1 MLKKKIW
8 YENPTVLLKSW
19 NMVPFT
25 KNITENSNSLA
36 RLAIIIIV
44 LINMSNVS
52 QTYHSIPVIL
62 LIFSFI
68 MKPVEKFTIAKRKYK
83 KCRFPSKEN
92 PFMNFTVGEH
102 IKNPKAKP
110 ACPRDKEVK
119 KACRDA
125 FLEGK
130 KDYNVTD
137 FFNRNHS
144 DLAFYTMP
152 VTTIVNDQTGFA
164 KKLFGEGGLCRSYGK
179 NCLKN
184 IDNKYHRSRF
194 YYRYY

>member
-1 MLKKKIW
+1 
-8 YENPTVLLKSW
+8 
-19 NMVPFT
+19 MVPFT
-25 KNITENSNSLA
+25 KDISENSNSLA
-36 RLAIIIIV
+36 RLAIVIMV
-44 LINMSNVS
+44 LINMSTIS
-52 QTYHSIPVIL
+52 QKYHSIPIIL

-68 MKPVEKFTIAKRKYK
+68 MKPVEKFTVNRRKYK
-83 KCRFPSKEN
+83 HCRFPTKEN

-119 KACRDA
+119 KACRDS
-125 FLEGK
+125 FLDGK

-152 VTTIVNDQTGFA
+152 VTTVINDQTGFA
-164 KKLFGEGGLCRSYGK
+164 KKLLGGSGLCKSFGK

-184 IDNKYHRSRF
+184 RDNRYHHS
-194 YYRYY
+194 RYYYWY